1 MFGGS
6 HVEFKIK
13 FLAAF
18 VVLSNVLGNLCLSWG
33 MKHQSAKL
41 ADSPIAY
48 VQTIFTPWVLLGI
61 TLLILWLLSRMTLLS
76 WADLSFVLPV
86 TSFGYVITAFLG
98 KYFFSEQITWQRW
111 LGTFAIMMGTILVGQ
126 TRPNTTAQEIER

>member
-1 MFGGS
+1 MFGGRQ
-6 HVEFKIK
+6 VEFKIK

-18 VVLSNVLGNLCLSWG
+18 VVLSNVLGNLSLSWG
-33 MKHQSAKL
+33 MKHQGPKL
-41 ADSPIAY
+41 ADSPLAY
-48 VQTIFTPWVLLGI
+48 IQTIFTPWVLLGI

-86 TSFGYVITAFLG
+86 TSVGYVITAFLG

-111 LGTFAIMMGTILVGQ
+111 LGTFAIMLGTILVGQ
-126 TRPNTTAQEIER
+126 TAPNTTAQELK